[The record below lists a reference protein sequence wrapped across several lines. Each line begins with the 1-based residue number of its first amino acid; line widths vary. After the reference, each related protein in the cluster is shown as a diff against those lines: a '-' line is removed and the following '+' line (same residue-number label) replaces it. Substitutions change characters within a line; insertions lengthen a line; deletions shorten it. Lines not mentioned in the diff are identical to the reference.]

1 MATVWWFRAL
11 IFLLLVLTAL
21 PSAYSQTASRWLKL
35 EQHSELLGNYDV
47 YVSRDS
53 LVLHTRESDITVVYK
68 EPQDHIT
75 FFSRRTGKF
84 AEVPI
89 SKGTFV
95 NPFAKARTLLT
106 GVTLSCIP
114 MEAYKADSSELPVQL
129 AKLNLGFFKNTQ
141 GFTLLQKKRR
151 RNQELNSGAAKSC
164 QSIILKDSPAGPK
177 VLFMLARLQDLSQL
191 PGLPVKV
198 DYEEMGG
205 GTRTY
210 LKTFRV
216 INIPDAS
223 KLLIIPT
230 KLKKVRDPQAVMQDD
245 AADDAMRLMIL
256 DSGRR

>member
-1 MATVWWFRAL
+1 MAIVWRFRAL
-11 IFLLLVLTAL
+11 IFLLLLLTAL
-21 PSAYSQTASRWLKL
+21 PPAYSQKANRWLKL
-35 EQHSELLGNYDV
+35 EQYSELLGNYDV

-53 LVLHTRESDITVVYK
+53 LVLYTRESDITVVYK
-68 EPQDHIT
+68 EPQDHLT
-75 FFSRRTGKF
+75 FFSCRTGKF
-84 AEVPI
+84 AVVTI

-114 MEAYKADSSELPVQL
+114 METYKGDTPQLPVQL
-129 AKLNLGFFKNTQ
+129 AKLNLDFYKSTQ
-141 GFTLLQKKRR
+141 DFTRLQKKRR

-164 QSIILKDSPAGPK
+164 QSIVLKDSPAGPK

-205 GTRTY
+205 DKRTY

-216 INIPDAS
+216 SNIPDAS
-223 KLLIIPT
+223 KLLIMPPS
-230 KLKKVRDPQAVMQDD
+230 LQKVRDPQAVMQDD

-256 DSGRR
+256 DRGRR